1 MPSSFFIDNAAR
13 EQLLEHIKE
22 TIYVFDYPTAS
33 VFSAVVRL
41 SIVSYM
47 RGIGLPE
54 EDIEARAVTVF
65 RQLSEFASRHDE
77 YIWFENW
84 CKKLVSTVKEKKVT
98 VK

>member
-13 EQLLEHIKE
+13 ERLLGHIKE
-22 TIYVFDYPTAS
+22 TIHVFDYPTSA

-47 RGIGLPE
+47 RGIGLPD

-65 RQLSEFASRHDE
+65 RQLSEFASKDSEHA
-77 YIWFENW
+77 WFENW
-84 CKKLVSTVKEKKVT
+84 CKKLVTTVKEKKVA